1 MKALSV
7 HSIYASAITCGL
19 KFIELRSWRTSY
31 RGHLLICSTVE
42 DKNNKDLKDEFIF
55 GHALALV
62 DLVDVR
68 PFDERERMF
77 AFVSEEDDLSGLYS
91 WELSKIRP
99 IKPIPV
105 KGQQRIFNVDIDE
118 SDIEFLDIEP
128 ICVDIDYPIDKIKKI
143 KNYWLENG
151 YIKRF
156 PWEE

>member
-42 DKNNKDLKDEFIF
+42 DKNNKELKDEFIF
-55 GHALALV
+55 GHALAIV

-68 PFDERERMF
+68 PFNESEREL
-77 AFVSEEDDLSGLYS
+77 AFVSDEEDLTGLYS
-91 WELSKIRP
+91 WELDNIRP
-99 IKPIPV
+99 IKPIPI

-118 SDIEFLDIEP
+118 NDIEFIDIGSMDEEIDP
-128 ICVDIDYPIDKIKKI
+128 EDIVLKIAK
-143 KNYWLENG
+143 YWLENG
-151 YIKRF
+151 YIKKF